1 MTTIRPSAARRSTAT
16 SSRRRDGDAPGNK
29 PAQDTRTDAKAIAHL
44 FATVSLGA
52 PEKAVGFVLWRVLH
66 RYVREVDRALSGL
79 DLTHLQFQTLALA
92 AWLCRAG
99 ESATQ
104 SDIARTGDIQ
114 KMQVSHMLRTLE
126 DKGLITR
133 PRSSSDVRAN
143 HVEVT
148 AAGLARLRQAL
159 PKVIDVQRRRFGD
172 DGMPGGSLLNTLLRL
187 DEKRPEG

>member
-1 MTTIRPSAARRSTAT
+1 MTAIRPPARRPTAK
-16 SSRRRDGDAPGNK
+16 SSRRSDGAAAGNQ
-29 PAQDTRTDAKAIAHL
+29 PAQHTGTDAKAIAHL

-92 AWLCRAG
+92 AWLCRAD
-99 ESATQ
+99 EPATQ
-104 SDIARTGDIQ
+104 SGIARAGDIQ
-114 KMQVSHMLRTLE
+114 KMQVSHMLKTLE

-133 PRSSSDVRAN
+133 PRRTSDVRAK

-159 PKVIDVQRRRFGD
+159 PEVIDVQRRMFGD
-172 DGMPGGSLLNTLLRL
+172 DGMPGGSLHTTLLRL
-187 DEKRPEG
+187 DEERPEG

>member
-1 MTTIRPSAARRSTAT
+1 MTAIRPPARRPTAK
-16 SSRRRDGDAPGNK
+16 SSRLSDGAAPGNQ
-29 PAQDTRTDAKAIAHL
+29 PTQHTGTDAKAIAHL

-92 AWLCRAG
+92 AWLCRAD
-99 ESATQ
+99 EPATQ
-104 SDIARTGDIQ
+104 SDIARAGDIQ
-114 KMQVSHMLRTLE
+114 KMQVSHMLKTLE

-133 PRSSSDVRAN
+133 PRRTSDVRAK
-143 HVEVT
+143 HVKVT

-159 PKVIDVQRRRFGD
+159 PEVIDVQRRMFGD
-172 DGMPGGSLLNTLLRL
+172 DGMPGGSLHTTLLRL
-187 DEKRPEG
+187 DEERPEG